1 MKKLSLIFA
10 VAIMMAVVFVSCNK
24 KDDAVNPNYASTVSG
39 EVIIQNGD
47 ITLKSAPIGVT
58 RYLYMYK
65 QLTAAPTFA
74 LVDGSE
80 FLAGS
85 APAIFWATP
94 GNNPGNF
101 PSNVSVY
108 SNYTP
113 AIQIRM
119 VAKTVDASN
128 KPAYLGIWD
137 GLPSAAS
144 FPVTIE
150 GRRLG
155 DVLTLNTD
163 ALTSLPGYTNM
174 SFSVSY
180 DKGIINVEN
189 TAVTSGPTTSGWP
202 TYAYSSTVNVVDQV
216 VTGTGDQVVYDDVDA
231 KILGTITIKIHVD
244 ATTITKTVSASSLGH
259 GMAITLTTTRAGWF
273 DSGTM
278 TITDKDVVVD
288 TVNVPVN

>member
-1 MKKLSLIFA
+1 
-10 VAIMMAVVFVSCNK
+10 MAVFFVSCNEK
-24 KDDAVNPNYASTVSG
+24 MDDTMVPQKQYASFVSG

-47 ITLKSAPIGVT
+47 VTLFKTAPVCVPRSKTVLPVGVT

-65 QLTAAPTFA
+65 GTAPSLA

-80 FLAGS
+80 FLTGS
-85 APAIFWATP
+85 APAIFWSTL

-101 PSNVSVY
+101 SVSQSVY

-119 VAKTVDASN
+119 VAKTVDAAN

-137 GLPSAAS
+137 GLPTAAS
-144 FPVTIE
+144 FPVTIQ

-155 DVLTLNTD
+155 DVLTLNAD

-174 SFSVSY
+174 SFTVSY
-180 DKGIINVEN
+180 DKGMINVEN
-189 TAVTSGPTTSGWP
+189 TALTSGPTTSAWP
-202 TYAYSSTVNVVDQV
+202 TYTYSSTVNVINQA
-216 VTGTGDQVVYDDVDA
+216 VTGTGDRLVYDDVDA

-244 ATTITKTVSASSLGH
+244 AATITVTTPASALGH
-259 GMAITLTTTRAGWF
+259 GLALKLKTSKIGWY
-273 DSGTM
+273 DSATM
-278 TITDKDVVVD
+278 GITDQPIQVDVVD
-288 TVNVPVN
+288 VPVN